1 MTRVLTR
8 FHCPCIL
15 KCIMIILFVF
25 CLLLF
30 FVARLFVRAVVETD
44 QYHALTSPDI
54 AKFR

>member
-1 MTRVLTR
+1 MTRMLTW
-8 FHCPCIL
+8 FHCPCIF